1 MIEDLQANARLEQEK
16 ITVNDAN
23 TQPIKEHRNVHIERE
38 IEQDQARHSMY
49 LADQYRLVEVQE
61 VETSQSRLTDNNS
74 APIESARARRIRE
87 NREKTNNR
95 GKK

>member
-1 MIEDLQANARLEQEK
+1 
-16 ITVNDAN
+16 
-23 TQPIKEHRNVHIERE
+23 
-38 IEQDQARHSMY
+38 MY

-95 GKK
+95 GKKMTVNYQNIKHEAYGQPVSRSNSPQIKRG